1 MGGSEFFAK
10 ILKTQVIEGAGS
22 DGGRLSPIG
31 LPESENDPPGA
42 SVVGLRGLLAGHV
55 ERGLSWQVR
64 SLHCKVSHI
73 SQYAWF
79 TCCSPSMKLKNI
91 ELPVEEIER
100 FCEKWNLTEL
110 SLFGSVLR
118 DDFKPESSDIDVMVQ
133 YHPQSVPSFYDLDCM
148 EAELKLLLNRDVD
161 VITRA
166 SVENSTNYLRR
177 KEILSS
183 VKVIYESQPSVPA

>member
-1 MGGSEFFAK
+1 
-10 ILKTQVIEGAGS
+10 
-22 DGGRLSPIG
+22 
-31 LPESENDPPGA
+31 
-42 SVVGLRGLLAGHV
+42 
-55 ERGLSWQVR
+55 
-64 SLHCKVSHI
+64 
-73 SQYAWF
+73 
-79 TCCSPSMKLKNI
+79 MKLKNI